1 MTYGKADINEAF
13 AHWEKRLGY
22 TPSNKVKQNRYAAS
36 NLIKK
41 HGLGTVT
48 RVIDGL
54 VLLKR
59 ERYVRKE
66 AKPVNFIELQAN
78 WDAVMAAG
86 HELKNRAPNVVV
98 IS

>member
-86 HELKNRAPNVVV
+86 GYDSLKRPRLDG
-98 IS
+98 